1 MKIKFHKTED
11 GNIAAGILS
20 DKEQIPFSYIKMISA
35 LLEGQ
40 SIECEYGEGVT
51 TEEQE
56 QIGVLNDAIW
66 RKVHPEGEHGEMNLF

>member
-1 MKIKFHKTED
+1 MKIKFNKTED
-11 GNIAAGILS
+11 GNIAAVILS

-51 TEEQE
+51 TEE
-56 QIGVLNDAIW
+56 
-66 RKVHPEGEHGEMNLF
+66 